1 MRLTGVRMNEHI
13 HNLFS
18 KDIDLVINALQHYII
33 TEENRLIKENAGD
46 REWTELEQYRR
57 TLTNFKFLETIYG
70 T

>member
-1 MRLTGVRMNEHI
+1 MNEHI